1 MNYRF
6 LMPDKCVYNL
16 RAYVYVCCMYM
27 KLIYIHRKKHSPPQH
42 KHFAAVSQEPPP
54 LAGMD
59 EKAEVVLTL
68 EEAKGLDAR
77 TVDLRGGKDTG
88 VKGQLVKVEDRA
100 VGRVERCGAASHGHQ
115 ACTLAGQA
123 MSTNMLL

>member
-1 MNYRF
+1 MLHVHEVDLAFIEKSIVRRSTNTSEERW
-6 LMPDKCVYNL
+6 
-16 RAYVYVCCMYM
+16 
-27 KLIYIHRKKHSPPQH
+27 
-42 KHFAAVSQEPPP
+42 SQEPPP